1 MKVIRV
7 FFAFFVSVGLMYG
20 LGEDIKTFRSDFIQT
35 VKSDD
40 AQQVTYQG
48 KFEAKAPSF
57 AKWVY
62 LKPLKK
68 EIYIDGQDVIIY
80 EPNLAQATMSHLKE
94 NADFISILK
103 KATLS
108 SDGKYHSKV
117 GNTSYELTLK
127 DKKPYLLEFIDEFGN
142 QIEMK
147 FSNVSINTPIDEKDF
162 IFVPTSDIDI
172 IHQ

>member
-1 MKVIRV
+1 MKIIRI
-7 FFAFFVSVGLMYG
+7 FFAFFISVASMYG
-20 LGEDIKTFRSDFIQT
+20 LGEDMKTFRSNFVQI

-40 AQQVTYQG
+40 GQQVIYQG

-57 AKWVY
+57 AKWIY
-62 LKPLKK
+62 IKPLKK
-68 EIYIDGQDVIIY
+68 EIYIDGKDVVIY

-94 NADFISILK
+94 KADFISILK

-108 SDGKYHSKV
+108 GDGKYHSKV
-117 GNTSYELTLK
+117 GDTYYELTLK
-127 DKKPYLLEFIDEFGN
+127 DKKPYLLEFMDEFGN

-147 FSNVSINTPIDEKDF
+147 FNNVSINIPINEKDF
-162 IFVPTSDIDI
+162 IFVPSSDIDI

>member
-1 MKVIRV
+1 MKMIRV
-7 FFAFFVSVGLMYG
+7 FFAFFIAFTLVYG
-20 LGEDIKTFRSDFIQT
+20 LGEDIKTFRADFIQ
-35 VKSDD
+35 VIKGDD
-40 AQQVTYQG
+40 GQQVIYKG

-57 AKWVY
+57 AKWIY
-62 LKPLKK
+62 IKPLKK
-68 EIYIDGQDVIIY
+68 EIYIDGQDVVIY
-80 EPNLAQATMSHLKE
+80 EPNLAQATMSRLKE

-108 SDGKYHSKV
+108 GDGKYRSKV

-127 DKKPYLLEFIDEFGN
+127 DKKPYLLQFVDEFGN

-147 FSNVSINTPIDEKDF
+147 FTNVSINIPINEKDF
-162 IFVPTSDIDI
+162 IFIPTSDVDI

>member
-1 MKVIRV
+1 MKMIRV
-7 FFAFFVSVGLMYG
+7 FFAFFMAVTLVYG
-20 LGEDIKTFRSDFIQT
+20 LGEDIKTFKADFIQII
-35 VKSDD
+35 KSDD
-40 AQQVTYQG
+40 GQQVVYQG
-48 KFEAKAPSF
+48 KFEAKVPSF

-94 NADFISILK
+94 NVDFISILK

-108 SDGKYHSKV
+108 SDGKYRSKV
-117 GNTSYELTLK
+117 ANTIYELTLR
-127 DKKPYLLEFIDEFGN
+127 DKKPYLLQFADEFGN

-147 FSNVSINTPIDEKDF
+147 FNNVSINTPINEKDF
-162 IFVPTSDIDI
+162 IFVPTSDVDI